1 MINFR
6 LYFARENTFVK
17 RYEFGTLTKV
27 YETIDNLSNEYD
39 EYLIISHNI
48 ELNQDEVFEHKRIE
62 HKTLNRKKK

>member
-6 LYFARENTFVK
+6 LYFARDNTFIK

-48 ELNQDEVFEHKRIE
+48 ELNQDGVFEHNRIE
-62 HKTLNRKKK
+62 HKRKIKGR

>member
-6 LYFARENTFVK
+6 LYFARDNTFVK
-17 RYEFGTLTKV
+17 KYEYGTLTKV
-27 YETIDNLSNEYD
+27 YETIEKLSDEFD

-62 HKTLNRKKK
+62 HKTRNRRRR